1 MIPRLRDFRLRARA
15 SARQV
20 VASARQSR
28 LRHFAASAGLAAI
41 VGTTLPAQ
49 APDGPPP
56 APPRPAPASPPLTA
70 ITSQD
75 HLDGLKNP
83 SRWVMYSG
91 DYTGRR
97 HSPLTQVAPG
107 NVGRLAAQWAFQ
119 ADNMVAGRGFEG
131 TPLLLDGVLY
141 VTGNNNTA
149 WAINVRTGEQLWRYR
164 RNLPPGLT
172 YGSANAS
179 NRGFAV
185 LGDLLFMGTLDAH
198 LIALDRRTGKLVWD
212 QTVDNFKVG
221 YAITQAPL
229 IVKDKVILGI
239 AGGDIP
245 TRGFVDAYDPKTGE
259 RVWRFYTIPA
269 PGEPG
274 SETWSDPDVLP
285 RGGGATWQTGS
296 YDPELNLLYWGVGN
310 PNPDYYGEDRKG
322 DNLYTASLIALDAD
336 TGKLRWHFQFTPHDL
351 HDWDS
356 NHVPVLAD
364 MTINGRARRVVMVA
378 NRNGFFYT
386 LDRETGEFLVGKPFT
401 GTQWAR
407 ELTKEGKPIVLT
419 NGVATSAKPTCVPDY
434 RGGTNFNPPSY
445 DPAAQLFFVMA
456 RETCAV
462 YSPRKEEPVAG
473 RSFMSGGMEK
483 LPEPDYSA
491 LRAID
496 PKTGA
501 IKWEHKFTQ
510 SSLAG
515 VMSTASG
522 LVFAGDQDGYF
533 NAFES
538 RSGKLLWRYRTGSP
552 IHGAAATT
560 YMIDG
565 RQFVLIPSG
574 MTITAFALP
583 EGR

>member
-1 MIPRLRDFRLRARA
+1 MKSIVTVLM
-15 SARQV
+15 
-20 VASARQSR
+20 
-28 LRHFAASAGLAAI
+28 LAATAGI
-41 VGTTLPAQ
+41 LHAAAQ
-49 APDGPPP
+49 GRSSGPPP
-56 APPRPAPASPPLTA
+56 DPPRPAPVSPRLTPV
-70 ITSQD
+70 TSQD
-75 HLDGLKNP
+75 HLDGLKNT
-83 SRWVMYSG
+83 SRWLMYSG

-97 HSPLTQVAPG
+97 HSPLTQITPA
-107 NVGRLAAQWAFQ
+107 NVSRLAAQWAFQ
-119 ADNMVAGRGFEG
+119 VDNMVPGRGFEG
-131 TPLLLDGVLY
+131 TPLQVDGVLY

-149 WAINVRTGEQLWRYR
+149 WAIDVRTGAQLWRYR
-164 RNLPPGLT
+164 RTLPPGLT
-172 YGSANAS
+172 YGAANAS
-179 NRGFAV
+179 NRGFAI

-198 LIALDRRTGKLVWD
+198 LLALDRRTGRIVWD
-212 QTVDNFKVG
+212 TTVADFKVG

-229 IVKDKVILGI
+229 IVKDKVIMGI

-245 TRGFVDAYDPKTGE
+245 TRGFVDAYDAKTGE
-259 RVWRFYTIPA
+259 RSWRFYTIPA
-269 PGEPG
+269 AGEPG
-274 SETWSDPDVLP
+274 SETWSDAVVLP

-322 DNLYTASLIALDAD
+322 DNLYTASLIAVDAD
-336 TGKLRWHFQFTPHDL
+336 TGKLRWHFQFTPHDT

-356 NHVPVLAD
+356 NHVPVLAEVP
-364 MTINGRARRVVMVA
+364 IGGRTRKVVMVA

-386 LDRETGEFLVGKPFT
+386 LDRETGEFLVGKVFT

-407 ELTKEGKPIVLT
+407 ELTKDGKPIVLS
-419 NGVATSAKPTCVPDY
+419 NGLSTAPKPTCVPDY

-456 RETCAV
+456 RETCAI
-462 YSPRKEEPVAG
+462 YSPRKEEPVPG

-501 IKWEHKFTQ
+501 IRWEHKFTQ
-510 SSLAG
+510 SSMAG

-533 NAFES
+533 NAFDTK
-538 RSGKLLWRYRTGSP
+538 SGKLLWRYRTGSP

-560 YMIDG
+560 YLLDG
-565 RQFVLIPSG
+565 RQYVLIPSG

>member
-1 MIPRLRDFRLRARA
+1 M
-15 SARQV
+15 S
-20 VASARQSR
+20 SR
-28 LRHFAASAGLAAI
+28 LGNFAAAAGLAAI
-41 VGTTLPAQ
+41 VAVALSAQ

-56 APPRPAPASPPLTA
+56 APPRPAPPSPPLTA

-75 HLDGLKNP
+75 HLDGLKNT
-83 SRWVMYSG
+83 SRWLMYSG

-97 HSPLTQVAPG
+97 HSPLTQVTPG

-149 WAINVRTGEQLWRYR
+149 WAINVRTGEQIWRYR

-179 NRGFAV
+179 NRGFAA

-198 LIALDRRTGKLVWD
+198 LLALDRRTGKLVWD
-212 QTVDNFKVG
+212 QTVENFKVG

-229 IVKDKVILGI
+229 IVKDKIIIGI

-245 TRGFVDAYDPKTGE
+245 TRGFVDAYNAKTGE
-259 RVWRFYTIPA
+259 RAWRFYTIPA
-269 PGEPG
+269 RGEPG

-310 PNPDYYGEDRKG
+310 PNPDYFGDDRKG

-364 MTINGRARRVVMVA
+364 LTINGRARKVVMVA
-378 NRNGFFYT
+378 NRNSFFYT
-386 LDRETGEFLVGKPFT
+386 VDRETGEFLVGKPLN

-419 NGVATSAKPTCVPDY
+419 NGVATSATPTCVPDY

-456 RETCAV
+456 RETCAI
-462 YSPRKEEPVAG
+462 YSPKREEMVAG

-483 LPEPDYSA
+483 LPEPDFSA

-538 RSGKLLWRYRTGSP
+538 RSGKLLWRYRTGAP

-560 YMIDG
+560 YMLDG

-583 EGR
+583 ESR

>member
-1 MIPRLRDFRLRARA
+1 MTP
-15 SARQV
+15 
-20 VASARQSR
+20 R
-28 LRHFAASAGLAAI
+28 LRHFAVSAGLAAI
-41 VGTTLPAQ
+41 VGITLPAQ

-56 APPRPAPASPPLTA
+56 PLPRPAPPSPLLTA

-75 HLDGLKNP
+75 HLDGLKNT

-97 HSPLTQVAPG
+97 HSPLTQVTPG

-229 IVKDKVILGI
+229 IVRDKVILGI

-259 RVWRFYTIPA
+259 RLWRFYTIPA

-274 SETWSDPDVLP
+274 SETWSDPELLP

-364 MTINGRARRVVMVA
+364 LTINGRARRVVMVA

-386 LDRETGEFLVGKPFT
+386 LDRETGEFLVGKAFT

-419 NGVATSAKPTCVPDY
+419 NGVATSATPTCVPDY

-456 RETCAV
+456 RETCAI

-538 RSGKLLWRYRTGSP
+538 RTGKLLWRYRTGSP

-560 YMIDG
+560 YMLDG
-565 RQFVLIPSG
+565 RQYVLIPSG
-574 MTITAFALP
+574 MTVTAFAVP
-583 EGR
+583 ESR